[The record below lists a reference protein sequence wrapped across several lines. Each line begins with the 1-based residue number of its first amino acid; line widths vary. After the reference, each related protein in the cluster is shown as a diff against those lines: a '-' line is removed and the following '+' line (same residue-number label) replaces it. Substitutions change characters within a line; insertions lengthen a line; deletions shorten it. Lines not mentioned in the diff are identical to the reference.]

1 MQISR
6 QALLFDHFRCW
17 KRLFLAENQYPLL
30 MRKISTDVLLEY
42 QIGQDA
48 LHLVQIDRHAK
59 PLEALC
65 DAIQSD
71 LLLSDYFVNSLEK
84 ITITYHFALL
94 KKQVGAPS
102 AMIQVR
108 KRVMGDSSQKVYHD
122 LDLC

>member
-48 LHLVQIDRHAK
+48 LHLVQIDRHTK
-59 PLEALC
+59 PLEALR

-71 LLLSDYFVNSLEK
+71 LLLSDYFVYSLE
-84 ITITYHFALL
+84 
-94 KKQVGAPS
+94 
-102 AMIQVR
+102 
-108 KRVMGDSSQKVYHD
+108 
-122 LDLC
+122 

>member
-65 DAIQSD
+65 DTVQSY
-71 LLLSDYFVNSLEK
+71 LLLPDYFINSFKEVA
-84 ITITYHFALL
+84 IAYHFALL
-94 KKQVGAPS
+94 EKQVGTSS
-102 AMIQVR
+102 AIIEWQ
-108 KRVMGDSSQKVYHD
+108 GDETGS
-122 LDLC
+122 LGE